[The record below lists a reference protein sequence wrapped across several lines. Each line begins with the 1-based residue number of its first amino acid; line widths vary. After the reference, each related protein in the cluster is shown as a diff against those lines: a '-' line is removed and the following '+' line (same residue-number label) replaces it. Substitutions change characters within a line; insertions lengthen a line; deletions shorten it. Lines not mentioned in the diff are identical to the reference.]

1 MPEQATFGD
10 FILGLEGL
18 AILRSWMSDPST
30 VTARTRKIVEIAS
43 QIEEAPWTNPMTARE
58 RTVADG
64 YAEWAAT
71 YDSVSN
77 PMLLAEETVVQGLLA
92 SYPVGAALD
101 AACGTGRHAA
111 YLTSLG
117 HRVTGIDSTTAMLK
131 LAQAKVPAAQFQP
144 ADLMAIPLSDG
155 EVDLAACALALAH
168 CSELGP
174 PIRELARVVRPGGH
188 VVISDVHPF
197 MSMLGVHGGYERNPG
212 ELGFVRN
219 HVHLTSDYLTAF
231 QEAGLNVVRCVEPL
245 WGDREVAMMG
255 FAEQMPD
262 LMESAVKGIPIVIV
276 WELEKSASRLSRT
289 GGL

>member
-18 AILRSWMSDPST
+18 AILRSWMSDPVT
-30 VTARTRKIVEIAS
+30 VTVRTQKIVEMAS
-43 QIEEAPWTNPMTARE
+43 QIEETPWTNPMAASELTVTA
-58 RTVADG
+58 G

-71 YDSVSN
+71 YDNVSN
-77 PMLLAEETVVQGLLA
+77 PMFLAEGPVVRGLLA

-111 YLTSLG
+111 YLASLG
-117 HRVTGIDSTTAMLK
+117 HRVTGIDSTTEMLK
-131 LAQAKVPAAQFQP
+131 LAMAKVPAVQFQT
-144 ADLMAIPLSDG
+144 ADLTAIPLSDG
-155 EVDLAACALALAH
+155 EVDLTVCTLALTH
-168 CSELGP
+168 CSDLRP
-174 PIRELARVVRPGGH
+174 PIRELARVVRPGGR

-197 MSMLGVHGGYERNPG
+197 MTMLGVHGGYRRNPA

-231 QEAGLNVVRCVEPL
+231 REAGLNVVQCIEPL
-245 WGDREVAMMG
+245 WGDREVATMG

-262 LMESAVKGIPIVIV
+262 LMEAAVKGIPIVIV
-276 WELEKSASRLSRT
+276 WELEKSA
-289 GGL
+289 

>member
-30 VTARTRKIVEIAS
+30 VTARTRKILEIAS
-43 QIEEAPWTNPMTARE
+43 QIEETPWTNPMAARE

-92 SYPVGAALD
+92 SYPVGTALD

-111 YLTSLG
+111 YLASLG

-131 LAQAKVPAAQFQP
+131 LAQAKVPVAQFQP

-155 EVDLAACALALAH
+155 EVDLAVCALALAH
-168 CSELGP
+168 CSDLGP

-197 MSMLGVHGGYERNPG
+197 MSMLGVHGGYERNSG

-231 QEAGLNVVRCVEPL
+231 QEAGLNVVRCIEPL
-245 WGDREVAMMG
+245 WGAREVAMMG

-262 LMESAVKGIPIVIV
+262 LMEAAVKGIPIVIV
-276 WELEKSASRLSRT
+276 WELENSAPLPSRPV
-289 GGL
+289 GL